1 MKAGKAK
8 LAVLMGAAAIVMAVP
23 FTPSATLSAEAA
35 VQSEEYG
42 VQPLSDDI
50 QWVYKVENG
59 KIYKRLY
66 NYSTANWVG
75 NWIYVGVKP
84 TN

>member
-1 MKAGKAK
+1 MKTGKAK
-8 LAVLMGAAAIVMAVP
+8 LAVLMSTAAIVMAVP

-35 VQSEEYG
+35 VRTEEYG

-50 QWVYKVENG
+50 QWRFKVENG
-59 KIYKRLY
+59 KIYRRLY

-75 NWIYVGVKP
+75 DWIYVGVKP
-84 TN
+84 